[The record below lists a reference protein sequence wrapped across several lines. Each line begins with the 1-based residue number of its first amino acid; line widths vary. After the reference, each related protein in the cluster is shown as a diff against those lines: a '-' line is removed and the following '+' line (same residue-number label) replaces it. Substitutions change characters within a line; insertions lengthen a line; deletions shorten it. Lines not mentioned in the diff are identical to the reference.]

1 MYIQGEA
8 CICHLDTSLTLYIHH
23 PFIKTQQYTYPYQAS
38 VSKHSRAKRTKGAS
52 SPGVQAPSIAQSGVI
67 LNQTCPCWEIG
78 ILTTNITS
86 MHTGERIWQGI
97 VGRTEVR
104 VDDVGGILVCSR
116 PQGHLR

>member
-1 MYIQGEA
+1 
-8 CICHLDTSLTLYIHH
+8 
-23 PFIKTQQYTYPYQAS
+23 
-38 VSKHSRAKRTKGAS
+38 
-52 SPGVQAPSIAQSGVI
+52 
-67 LNQTCPCWEIG
+67 
-78 ILTTNITS
+78 